1 MDLIPSLFAA
11 IVWLYRGEADK
22 YAMLID
28 EYEHE
33 LNICATSVQESKLIS
48 TIQFLLD
55 ETYWS
60 EISVDNRSALISL
73 CNNIEK
79 ELSGLRCYDLM
90 QNQSQISRLET
101 LKHNIEKFK
110 PLAIKSLKAV
120 YHSFFLYSSP
130 QIEGKRLCCQQK
142 ESNVNRH

>member
-1 MDLIPSLFAA
+1 MLFVDARNYYTVVDRTLNEWSEWQLRNLNA

-33 LNICATSVQESKLIS
+33 LNICATSVQESKLIP

-60 EISVDNRSALISL
+60 EISVENRSALISL
-73 CNNIEK
+73 CNDIEK
-79 ELSGLRCYDLM
+79 E
-90 QNQSQISRLET
+90 RLGN
-101 LKHNIEKFK
+101 L
-110 PLAIKSLKAV
+110 
-120 YHSFFLYSSP
+120 
-130 QIEGKRLCCQQK
+130 
-142 ESNVNRH
+142 